1 MGSAGERD
9 ADDSDGSGDQG
20 GERACASGRGLVVSV
35 VSTSLSLDESVKVM
49 GTAFFLG
56 MLTARCFFKLAS
68 LLKFKFK
75 LPETVGVLRLSCG
88 IRTTVALATAFG
100 LG

>member
-1 MGSAGERD
+1 
-9 ADDSDGSGDQG
+9 
-20 GERACASGRGLVVSV
+20 LVVSV

-56 MLTARCFFKLAS
+56 MLTTRCFFKLAS
-68 LLKFKFK
+68 LFKFKFK
-75 LPETVGVLRLSCG
+75 LSETVGVLRLSCG
-88 IRTTVALATAFG
+88 TTVALATAFG